1 MKIRTDFVTNSS
13 SSSYCVSLIVKT
25 AANKKLELDF
35 WPEDED
41 GSGEVMVPLKED
53 ADSVVNG
60 IKACESV
67 EELRDLLLNALDLN
81 GLFGEIEDVI
91 LDEYEDEADDMDNT
105 QFLAAVSKIIK
116 NDEDGEF
123 EDYEDVLSD
132 VKKTSSKFKR
142 AMDKI
147 EDLSG
152 IKSVS
157 GCEYFTGWGEF
168 ARDGVDDFLAK
179 AVTEDVD
186 QEDADAVR
194 ADLEGKLDEDAI
206 ESIVDQIENDS
217 ICQFSADIT
226 TTVLM
231 ADGKVER
238 KYSFEAEG

>member
-105 QFLAAVSKIIK
+105 QFLEAVSKIVK

-132 VKKTSSKFKR
+132 VKKTASKFKR

-157 GCEYFTGWGEF
+157 VCEYFTGWGEF

>member
-41 GSGEVMVPLKED
+41 ESGQVMVPLKED

-105 QFLAAVSKIIK
+105 QFLEAVSKIVK

-123 EDYEDVLSD
+123 EDYEDVLRD
-132 VKKTSSKFKR
+132 VKKTASKFKR

-157 GCEYFTGWGEF
+157 VCEYFTGWGEF

-194 ADLEGKLDEDAI
+194 ADLKGKLDEDAI

>member
-25 AANKKLELDF
+25 AANKKIELDF
-35 WPEDED
+35 WPEGED

-132 VKKTSSKFKR
+132 VKKTASKFKR

-157 GCEYFTGWGEF
+157 VCEYFTGWGEF

-231 ADGKVER
+231 ADGKVEK

>member
-41 GSGEVMVPLKED
+41 GSGQVMVPLKED
-53 ADSVVNG
+53 AASVVNG

-105 QFLAAVSKIIK
+105 QFLEAVSKIVK

-132 VKKTSSKFKR
+132 VKKTASKFKR

-157 GCEYFTGWGEF
+157 VCEYFTGWGEF

-238 KYSFEAEG
+238 KYSFKAEG

>member
-25 AANKKLELDF
+25 TANKKLELDF

-105 QFLAAVSKIIK
+105 QFLVAVSKIIK

-132 VKKTSSKFKR
+132 VKKTASKFKR

-157 GCEYFTGWGEF
+157 VCEYFTGWGEF

>member
-91 LDEYEDEADDMDNT
+91 LDEYEDEADDMDNM
-105 QFLAAVSKIIK
+105 QFLESVSKIVK

-132 VKKTSSKFKR
+132 VKKTASKFKR

-157 GCEYFTGWGEF
+157 VCEYFTGWGEF

>member
-35 WPEDED
+35 WPEGED

-132 VKKTSSKFKR
+132 VKKTASKFKR

-157 GCEYFTGWGEF
+157 VCEYFTGWGEF

-231 ADGKVER
+231 ADGKVEK

>member
-53 ADSVVNG
+53 AASVVNG

-105 QFLAAVSKIIK
+105 QFLEAVSKIVK

-132 VKKTSSKFKR
+132 VKKTASKFKR

-157 GCEYFTGWGEF
+157 VCEYFTGWGEF

-238 KYSFEAEG
+238 KYSFKAEG

>member
-13 SSSYCVSLIVKT
+13 SSSYCVSLIVNT

-41 GSGEVMVPLKED
+41 GSGEVMVPLKEET
-53 ADSVVNG
+53 ASVVNG

-67 EELRDLLLNALDLN
+67 EELRDLLINALDLN

-105 QFLAAVSKIIK
+105 EFLAAVSKIIK

-123 EDYEDVLSD
+123 EEYEEILSD
-132 VKKTSSKFKR
+132 VKKTTSKFKR
-142 AMDKI
+142 AMSKI
-147 EDLSG
+147 EDLNG

-157 GCEYFTGWGEF
+157 ICEYFTGWGEF
-168 ARDGVDDFLAK
+168 ARDGVDDFLGRALP
-179 AVTEDVD
+179 EDVD
-186 QEDADAVR
+186 AGDVDAVR
-194 ADLEGKLDEDAI
+194 AVFEGKLTEEEID
-206 ESIVDQIENDS
+206 SIVEQIKDDS

-231 ADGKVER
+231 ADGKVEK
-238 KYSFEAEG
+238 KYSFDAEG

>member
-53 ADSVVNG
+53 VDSVVNG

-105 QFLAAVSKIIK
+105 QFLAAVSKIVK

-132 VKKTSSKFKR
+132 VKKTASKFKR

-157 GCEYFTGWGEF
+157 VCEYFTGWGEF

-231 ADGKVER
+231 ADGKVEK

>member
-41 GSGEVMVPLKED
+41 GSGQVMVPLKED
-53 ADSVVNG
+53 AASVVNG

-132 VKKTSSKFKR
+132 VKKTASKFKR

-157 GCEYFTGWGEF
+157 VCEYFTGWGEF

-238 KYSFEAEG
+238 KYSFEAKG

>member
-41 GSGEVMVPLKED
+41 ESGQVMVPLKED

-105 QFLAAVSKIIK
+105 QFLEAVSKIVK

-123 EDYEDVLSD
+123 EDYEDVLRD
-132 VKKTSSKFKR
+132 VKKTASKFKR

-157 GCEYFTGWGEF
+157 VCEYFTGWGEF

>member
-132 VKKTSSKFKR
+132 VKKTASKFKR

-157 GCEYFTGWGEF
+157 VCEYFTGWGEF

-186 QEDADAVR
+186 QGDADAVR

>member
-41 GSGEVMVPLKED
+41 GSGEVMVPRKED

-132 VKKTSSKFKR
+132 VKKTASKFKR

-157 GCEYFTGWGEF
+157 VCEYFTGWGEF

>member
-35 WPEDED
+35 WPEGED

-132 VKKTSSKFKR
+132 VKKTASKFKR

-157 GCEYFTGWGEF
+157 VCEYFTGWGEF

-217 ICQFSADIT
+217 IGQFSADIT

>member
-41 GSGEVMVPLKED
+41 ESGQVMVPLKED

-105 QFLAAVSKIIK
+105 QFLEAVSKIVK

-132 VKKTSSKFKR
+132 VKKTVSKFKR

-157 GCEYFTGWGEF
+157 VYEYFTGWGEF
-168 ARDGVDDFLAK
+168 ARDGVNDFLAK

>member
-123 EDYEDVLSD
+123 EDYEDVLSN
-132 VKKTSSKFKR
+132 VKKTASKFKR

-157 GCEYFTGWGEF
+157 VCEYFTGWGEF

>member
-25 AANKKLELDF
+25 SANKKLELDF

-53 ADSVVNG
+53 ADMVVNG

-67 EELRDLLLNALDLN
+67 GELRDLLLNALDLN

-91 LDEYEDEADDMDNT
+91 LDEYEDEADNMDNT
-105 QFLAAVSKIIK
+105 QLLAAISKIIK

-132 VKKTSSKFKR
+132 VKKTTSKFKR

-147 EDLSG
+147 EDLNG

-157 GCEYFTGWGEF
+157 ICEYFTGWGEF
-168 ARDGVDDFLAK
+168 ARDGVADFLEK
-179 AVTEDVD
+179 AVAKDVD
-186 QEDADAVR
+186 VDDADAVR
-194 ADLEGKLDEDAI
+194 EDFEGKLDEDAI

-231 ADGKVER
+231 ADGKVEK

>member
-1 MKIRTDFVTNSS
+1 MKVRADFVTNS

-25 AANKKLELDF
+25 GENKKIELDF

-132 VKKTSSKFKR
+132 VKKTASKFKR

-157 GCEYFTGWGEF
+157 VCEYFTGWGEF

>member
-25 AANKKLELDF
+25 TANKKLELDF

-132 VKKTSSKFKR
+132 VKKTASKFKR

-157 GCEYFTGWGEF
+157 VCEYFTGWGEF

>member
-25 AANKKLELDF
+25 SANKKLELDF

-53 ADSVVNG
+53 ADSVVSG
-60 IKACESV
+60 IKACQSV

-91 LDEYEDEADDMDNT
+91 LDEYEDEADEMDNT

-116 NDEDGEF
+116 NDEDGDF
-123 EDYEDVLSD
+123 EDYEDILSD
-132 VKKTSSKFKR
+132 VKKTTSKFKR

-147 EDLSG
+147 EDLNG

-157 GCEYFTGWGEF
+157 ICEYFTGWGEF
-168 ARDGVDDFLAK
+168 ARDGVADFLEQ
-179 AVTEDVD
+179 AVTKDVD
-186 QEDADAVR
+186 VDDADAVR
-194 ADLEGKLDEDAI
+194 ENFEGKLDEDAI

-226 TTVLM
+226 TTVLV
-231 ADGKVER
+231 ADGTVEK

>member
-13 SSSYCVSLIVKT
+13 SSSYCVSIIVKT
-25 AANKKLELDF
+25 SANKKLELDF
-35 WPEDED
+35 YPEEED
-41 GSGEVMVPLKED
+41 GSNEVMIPLKED
-53 ADSVVNG
+53 TDTVVAG

-91 LDEYEDEADDMDNT
+91 LDECEDEADDMGNT

-132 VKKTSSKFKR
+132 VEKTTSKFKR

-157 GCEYFTGWGEF
+157 IFEYFTGWGEF
-168 ARDGVDDFLAK
+168 ARNGVADFLDK
-179 AVTEDVD
+179 ALPKDVD
-186 QEDADAVR
+186 AEDAEAVR
-194 ADLEGKLDEDAI
+194 AAFEGKLPEVDIDC
-206 ESIVDQIENDS
+206 IVDQIEDDV
-217 ICQFSADIT
+217 ICQFNADIT
-226 TTVLM
+226 TTIQI
-231 ADGKVER
+231 ADGKVEK
-238 KYSFEAEG
+238 KYRFDSDD

>member
-132 VKKTSSKFKR
+132 VKKTASKFKR

-157 GCEYFTGWGEF
+157 VCEYFTGWGEF

>member
-1 MKIRTDFVTNSS
+1 MWT
-13 SSSYCVSLIVKT
+13 
-25 AANKKLELDF
+25 
-35 WPEDED
+35 EDED

-116 NDEDGEF
+116 NDEDGDF
-123 EDYEDVLSD
+123 EDYEDILSD
-132 VKKTSSKFKR
+132 VKKTTSKFKR

-157 GCEYFTGWGEF
+157 VCEYFTGWGEF